1 MTEPTTG
8 RRRARNERGPGPL
21 ATALLAAALAS
32 STIACGTAGSSAPHP
47 SLARGGGSSRQ
58 GYARQEA
65 AGGMKRTSVESKS
78 TADYDHDGVLDAD
91 DARPDGAAI
100 GSVSAKEPA
109 PPREP
114 SDDAEPQKV
123 AQNVPATTAPAS
135 PAAQPQAPPPSP
147 GKPAPRQETEP
158 AAELS
163 RSLIIYTARVTLA
176 VYQVDTGLAAVERI
190 AKESGGYLALRR
202 DREITIR
209 VPRAR
214 FEGALAAVDKIGDV
228 LHRDIEAQDVTDEYT
243 DLEIRIK
250 NARAMQKRLQQLLE
264 RAAVKEAIAIER
276 ELHRVTEELERM
288 EGKIKLLKDKV
299 AFSTITVAFEARGSS
314 VAASRVRLP
323 FPWLTQLGLPNLL
336 NLHEER

>member
-1 MTEPTTG
+1 MTRWWWPFEG
-8 RRRARNERGPGPL
+8 RPEVAGPVARRL
-21 ATALLAAALAS
+21 ALAGCVALLGAGSL
-32 STIACGTAGSSAPHP
+32 ACGTVGPSAPHP
-47 SLARGGGSSRQ
+47 SLARGPRAGSSKSRAEYPQ
-58 GYARQEA
+58 PQEMRSTVPA
-65 AGGMKRTSVESKS
+65 AAESD
-78 TADYDHDGVLDAD
+78 TDRDGVLDAD
-91 DARPDGAAI
+91 DATPTGTAI
-100 GSVSAKEPA
+100 GGMNAKEPA
-109 PPREP
+109 PEP
-114 SDDAEPQKV
+114 PADKPAKV
-123 AQNVPATTAPAS
+123 AQNVPSPTTPAS
-135 PAAQPQAPPPSP
+135 PGQQPPPAP
-147 GKPAPRQETEP
+147 GKPAPRQDTEP

-176 VYQVDTGLAAVERI
+176 VYQVDAGLAAVERI

-250 NARAMQKRLQQLLE
+250 NSRAMQKRLQQLLE

-288 EGKIKLLKDKV
+288 EGKLKLLKDKV